1 MWEKRKERGKEKKKK
16 AISSKKKIKVSLIF
30 LVPNQAT
37 DYLVKYTKLNTNLK
51 HLLKVTIQ

>member
-1 MWEKRKERGKEKKKK
+1 MGEKEREGKRKKKK